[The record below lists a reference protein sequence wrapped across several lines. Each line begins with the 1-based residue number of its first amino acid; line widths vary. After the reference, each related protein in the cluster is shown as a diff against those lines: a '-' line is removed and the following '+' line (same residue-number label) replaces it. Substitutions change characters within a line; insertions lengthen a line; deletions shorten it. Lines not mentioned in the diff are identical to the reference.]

1 MRAALAITGMVFGLL
16 VGPAIIVGAQSE
28 SSRPQYCITEGWH
41 FDAGPVRDQVIAQ
54 CLGKV
59 RS

>member
-1 MRAALAITGMVFGLL
+1 MKAILAAIGMVFGLL
-16 VGPAIIVGAQSE
+16 VGPAIFVHAQSE

-54 CLGKV
+54 CLGN
-59 RS
+59 